1 MTRRKYIVNGQVQGV
16 GFRPFVYRTAAS
28 LGLTGFVRNT
38 SEGVKIEVQGKDG
51 DVRAFSRAL
60 KHDLPPLAR
69 IIRLQEKD
77 IPFDPKEEEFRICGS
92 AGEKKHQVL
101 ISPDVCTCADCQ
113 HELFDPRDPRYLYP
127 FINCTNCGPRYTIT
141 RCIPYDRS
149 GTSMACFPMCPT
161 CGKEYT
167 DPMHRRFHAQPNACP
182 QCGPHIW
189 LTDANGGDI
198 SARKQA
204 AEDAAELLLAGNILA
219 VKGLGGFHL
228 ACDAAS
234 DRAVKLLRRRK
245 NRPGKALAVMVE
257 RVSDAQ
263 ELAWI
268 SGEEKELL
276 ASVQRPIVVL
286 EKKDTPHLSPDI
298 APDTSSVGIM
308 LPYTP
313 LHFILLN
320 LIKSRMQSH
329 SRVPALVMTSGNA
342 SSEPIALG
350 NREALK
356 RLGDIADYFLLHN
369 RDILIRCDDSVAYS
383 RSPKP
388 GFFRRARGYTPTP
401 IFLSASGDMVMGTG
415 PELKNTLC
423 LTKGD
428 QAFVSQHV
436 GDLKNLE
443 SYEFYQEM
451 FEHLRSILQVE
462 PRAMVRDLHPDYLS
476 SRFAAEQDVCPI
488 FTLQHHFAH
497 IHAVMAENR
506 FQGACLGL
514 ALDGTGLGT
523 DGSIWG
529 GELLFVDNRR
539 LEHKRL
545 GSFRPLPL
553 PGGEKAVLEPWRLV
567 RAYLHNLGMD
577 VPVPW
582 EKDLERE
589 EEVLLRILKKG
600 INCPLSSSCGRLF
613 DAVSAL
619 LGLTR
624 EIDYEGQAAM
634 RLEKIQDP
642 SEEGCYSASFTREDG
657 FLYFNSPELFA
668 AAAED
673 VRQKKDKGVI
683 SRRFHLGLARGLAD
697 WAAEAAADTG
707 IKDVALSGGVMQNL
721 TLLSLLVDSLRH
733 RGLHPMVHSLLPAN
747 DGCISLGQAVYG
759 QRLLQL
765 GLDGQKD

>member
-1 MTRRKYIVNGQVQGV
+1 MTRKEYIVNGQVQGV
-16 GFRPFVYRTAAS
+16 GFRPFVYRTAVS
-28 LGLTGFVRNT
+28 LGLTGFVLNT
-38 SEGVKIEVQGKDG
+38 SEGVKIEVQGEDG
-51 DVRAFSRAL
+51 DVRDFSRAL
-60 KHDLPPLAR
+60 RNDLPPLAR
-69 IIRLQEKD
+69 LIRLEEKD
-77 IPFDPKEEEFRICGS
+77 IPFDPKEEEFRISGS

-101 ISPDVCTCADCQ
+101 ISPDVSVCEDCLR
-113 HELFDPRDPRYLYP
+113 ELFDPDDPRYLYP

-141 RCIPYDRS
+141 RCIPYDRP

-167 DPMHRRFHAQPNACP
+167 DPMNRRFHAQPNACP

-189 LTDANGGDI
+189 LTGASGEEI
-198 SARKQA
+198 STRKQA
-204 AEDAAELLLAGNILA
+204 AQDAAELLLAGNILA
-219 VKGLGGFHL
+219 IKGLGGFHL

-320 LIKSRMQSH
+320 LIKSRMQGH

-401 IFLSASGDMVMGTG
+401 IFLAASGDMVMGTG

-529 GELLFVDNRR
+529 GELLFVDNRS

-545 GSFRPLPL
+545 GSFVPVPL
-553 PGGEKAVLEPWRLV
+553 PGGEKAVLEPWRLA
-567 RAYLHNLGMD
+567 RSYLYKLGMD

-582 EKDLERE
+582 EKDLRRE
-589 EEVLLRILKKG
+589 EEMLVRILEKG

-619 LGLTR
+619 LGLAR
-624 EIDYEGQAAM
+624 EIDYEGQAAI
-634 RLEKIQDP
+634 RLEKVQDL
-642 SEEGCYSASFTREDG
+642 SEQGFYPAPFKRVDG
-657 FLYFNSPELFA
+657 FLYFLGPELFA
-668 AAAED
+668 AAAGD

-765 GLDGQKD
+765 GQDGQKD